1 MQRQEISF
9 SLYVSQCVCSL
20 SPVKYAKVLKPMLKS
35 ILIFFFV
42 KTYIRGNHT
51 FSSTYWKLSYLCS
64 VPGTEIAMHMPL
76 GGAKIAASKD
86 GRTWVLNMNMRRD
99 INQSCK
105 WNASMWD
112 IDFSYFQRQC
122 SQDFMSANE
131 SILRRLFEPLT
142 HYLLKGNNDATLE
155 LAHTSQLPASFSNS
169 TYNDITVVVSVV
181 MLVISHH
188 GGDSYTM
195 EIGKWYES
203 GLLPS
208 FLFFFSFIFF

>member
-1 MQRQEISF
+1 
-9 SLYVSQCVCSL
+9 
-20 SPVKYAKVLKPMLKS
+20 MLKS

-181 MLVISHH
+181 MLVSVVMFPIMV
-188 GGDSYTM
+188 GIVTPWKLANDMNQGFF
-195 EIGKWYES
+195 
-203 GLLPS
+203 LP
-208 FLFFFSFIFF
+208 FFFFSLSYFFKNFLRVSLSAHYWKN